1 MRFGLV
7 LVLAAL
13 GAAAADWPGFR
24 GANGAGVAADAL
36 TYPVRFRTV
45 WKAAVPEGL
54 SSPVVVG
61 SRVFV
66 TGLTGNTF
74 VLVALDRASGNP
86 LWRKTVERKRAET
99 LHKLNHAA
107 SPSVACDGS
116 TVVTFFPDFG
126 LVAYTVA
133 GVELWRTPMGPFN
146 NAYGMG
152 VSPVIAEGRVVLIVD
167 QSIGSYAAAFSLA
180 NGEQVWKI
188 ARKEAL
194 SGHSTPVVH
203 GKWVLAPGSLR
214 MEAYEIA
221 TGKVAWGVD
230 GLPAEMKSVPV
241 VHGDLV
247 LVHGFNTPENDAG
260 KLLQIPSFAE
270 ALKSFDKNGDGVL
283 SKTEAPTAHVTSSWT
298 YLDLDSNGSLDQ
310 GEWEQYA
317 RTMRAENALLAYKIG
332 GGLAWKFLRSIPQL
346 PSPLVY
352 RGVLY
357 MINEG
362 GVLTTLDA
370 STGKLLKQARLRGE
384 ADKYYA
390 SPVAA
395 DGKIYITSHTGKVS
409 VLKAGAE
416 QELLAVNEVEEEVL
430 ASPALVDGRVM
441 IRTKGMVY
449 CYGAAE

>member
-1 MRFGLV
+1 MRFLFVIVPV
-7 LVLAAL
+7 LLA
-13 GAAAADWPGFR
+13 GADWPMFR
-24 GANGAGVAADAL
+24 GPNGAGVALDDVA
-36 TYPVRFRTV
+36 YPAAFRTV
-45 WKAAVPEGL
+45 WKTAVPEGL
-54 SSPVVVG
+54 SSPVVAG
-61 SRVFV
+61 SRIFV
-66 TGLTGNTF
+66 TGLDGGRF
-74 VLVALDRASGNP
+74 VLVALDRVSGAP
-86 LWRKTVERKRAET
+86 LWRRTVERQRTEK
-99 LHKLNHAA
+99 LHKLNHSA
-107 SPSVACDGS
+107 SPSVACDGNS
-116 TVVTFFPDFG
+116 VVAFFPDFG
-126 LVAYTVA
+126 LVAYSVS
-133 GVELWRTPMGPFN
+133 GEERWRTPMGPFN

-152 VSPVIAEGRVVLIVD
+152 VSPVIAEGKVVLIVD
-167 QSIGSYAAAFSLA
+167 QSQGSYAAAFSLA
-180 NGEQVWKI
+180 NGEQVWRV

-203 GKWVLAPGSLR
+203 GKWVIAPGSLR

-260 KLLQIPSFAE
+260 KLLTIPSFADT
-270 ALKSFDKNGDGVL
+270 LKTFDKDGDGKL
-283 SKTEAPTAHVTSSWT
+283 SKSEAPSAHVTGSWI
-298 YLDLDSNGSLDQ
+298 YVDLDSNGSLDQ

-332 GGLAWKFLRSIPQL
+332 GGLVWKFLRSIPQL

-370 STGKLLKQARLRGE
+370 STGKLYKQARLRGE

-416 QELLAVNEVEEEVL
+416 QELLAVNEVEEDVL
-430 ASPALVDGRVM
+430 ATPALVDGRVL
-441 IRTKGMVY
+441 IRTKGAVY
-449 CYGAAE
+449 CYGGK

>member
-1 MRFGLV
+1 MRFLFVIVPV
-7 LVLAAL
+7 LLA
-13 GAAAADWPGFR
+13 GADWPMFR
-24 GANGAGVAADAL
+24 GPNGAGVALDDVA
-36 TYPVRFRTV
+36 YPAAFRTV
-45 WKAAVPEGL
+45 WKTAVPEGL
-54 SSPVVVG
+54 SSPVVAG
-61 SRVFV
+61 SRIFV
-66 TGLTGNTF
+66 TGLDGGRF
-74 VLVALDRASGNP
+74 VLAALDRGSGAP
-86 LWRKTVERKRAET
+86 LWRRTVERQRTEK
-99 LHKLNHAA
+99 LHKLNHSA
-107 SPSVACDGS
+107 SPSVACDGNS
-116 TVVTFFPDFG
+116 VVAFFPDFG
-126 LVAYTVA
+126 LVAYSVS
-133 GVELWRTPMGPFN
+133 GEERWRTPMGPFN

-152 VSPVIAEGRVVLIVD
+152 VSPVIAEGKVVLIVD
-167 QSIGSYAAAFSLA
+167 QSQGSYAAAFSLA
-180 NGEQVWKI
+180 NGEQVWRV

-203 GKWVLAPGSLR
+203 GKWVIAPGSLR

-241 VHGDLV
+241 VNGDLV

-260 KLLQIPSFAE
+260 KLLTIPSFADT
-270 ALKSFDKNGDGVL
+270 LKTFDKDGDGKL
-283 SKTEAPTAHVTSSWT
+283 SKSEAPSAHVTSSWI
-298 YLDLDSNGSLDQ
+298 YVDLDSNGSLDQ

-332 GGLAWKFLRSIPQL
+332 GGLTWKFLRSIPQL

-370 STGKLLKQARLRGE
+370 STGKLYKQARLRGE

-395 DGKIYITSHTGKVS
+395 DGKVYVTSHTGKVS

-416 QELLAVNEVEEEVL
+416 QELLAVNEVEEDVL
-430 ASPALVDGRVM
+430 ATPALVDGRVI
-441 IRTKGMVY
+441 IRTKGAVY
-449 CYGAAE
+449 CYGAK

>member
-1 MRFGLV
+1 MR
-7 LVLAAL
+7 LAFLLIPAL
-13 GAAAADWPGFR
+13 LAAADWPQFR
-24 GANGAGVAADAL
+24 GPNGAGVSDDGAA
-36 TYPVRFRTV
+36 YPVRFRTV

-61 SRVFV
+61 PRVFV
-66 TGLTGNTF
+66 TGLDGERF
-74 VLVALDRASGNP
+74 VLLALDRAKGTE
-86 LWRKTVERKRAET
+86 LWRRHVPRARAEK

-116 TVVTFFPDFG
+116 TVVAFFPDFG
-126 LVAYTVA
+126 LVAYKVS
-133 GVELWRTPMGPFN
+133 GEELWRTPMGPFN

-167 QSIGSYAAAFSLA
+167 QSVGSFAAGFSLK
-180 NGEQVWKI
+180 NGEQVWKV

-214 MEAYEIA
+214 IEAYEIA
-221 TGKVAWGVD
+221 TGKVAWGVE

-260 KLLQIPSFAE
+260 KLLKIPSFAD
-270 ALKSFDKNGDGVL
+270 ALQGFDKNGDGVL
-283 SKTEAPTAHVTSSWT
+283 SKAEAPTAHVTSSWI
-298 YLDLDSNGSLDQ
+298 YLDLDSSGSLDQ

-332 GGLAWKFLRSIPQL
+332 GGLVWKFLRSIPQL

-362 GVLTTLDA
+362 GVLTTLDPA
-370 STGKLLKQARLRGE
+370 TGKLFKQARLRGE

-416 QELLAVNEVEEEVL
+416 QELLGVNEVEEEVL
-430 ASPALVDGRVM
+430 ATPALVDGRVM

-449 CYGAAE
+449 CYGAGE

>member
-1 MRFGLV
+1 MRLFFLV
-7 LVLAAL
+7 PMLLA
-13 GAAAADWPGFR
+13 GGDWPQFR
-24 GANGAGVAADAL
+24 GPNGAGVAAEGEE
-36 TYPVRFRTV
+36 YPVEFRAV
-45 WKAAVPEGL
+45 WKAVVPEGL
-54 SSPVVVG
+54 SSPVVAG
-61 SRVFV
+61 SRIFV
-66 TGLTGNTF
+66 TGLEGERL
-74 VLVALDRASGNP
+74 VLAALDRVTGAP
-86 LWRKTVERKRAET
+86 LWRRTVERKRAEK
-99 LHKLNHAA
+99 LHKLNHSA
-107 SPSVACDGS
+107 SPSVASDGDS
-116 TVVTFFPDFG
+116 VVAFFPDYG
-126 LVAYTVA
+126 LAAYSVT
-133 GVELWRTPMGPFN
+133 GEERWRTPMGPFT

-152 VSPVIAEGRVVLIVD
+152 VSPVIAEGKVVLIVD
-167 QSIGSYAAAFSLA
+167 QSQGSYAAAFSLS
-180 NGEQVWKI
+180 NGEQVWKV

-260 KLLQIPSFAE
+260 KLLKIPSFAD
-270 ALKSFDKNGDGVL
+270 ALKGFDKDGNGKL
-283 SKTEAPTAHVTSSWT
+283 SKSESPSAHVTSSWL
-298 YLDLDSNGSLDQ
+298 YVDLDSDGSLDQ
-310 GEWEQYA
+310 GEWEQYT

-332 GGLAWKFLRSIPQL
+332 GGLVWKFLRSIPQL
-346 PSPLVY
+346 PSPLIY

-370 STGKLLKQARLRGE
+370 LTGKLYKQARLRGE
-384 ADKYYA
+384 ADRYYA

-416 QELLAVNEVEEEVL
+416 QELLAVNEVEEDVL
-430 ASPALVDGRVM
+430 ATPALVDGRVL
-441 IRTKGMVY
+441 IRTKGAVY
-449 CYGAAE
+449 CYGAK

>member
-1 MRFGLV
+1 MRFLLFV
-7 LVLAAL
+7 AVAVLA
-13 GAAAADWPGFR
+13 GADWPGFR
-24 GANGAGVAADAL
+24 GANGAGVAGDSLA
-36 TYPVRFRTV
+36 YPASFQTV
-45 WKAAVPEGL
+45 WKTAVPAGL

-61 SRVFV
+61 ERIFV
-66 TGLTGNTF
+66 TGLQGERF
-74 VLVALDRASGNP
+74 VLLALDRASGKE
-86 LWRKTVERKRAET
+86 LWRREVERKRAEF
-99 LHKLNHAA
+99 LHKLNLAA
-107 SPSVACDGS
+107 SPSVACDGKN
-116 TVVTFFPDFG
+116 VVAFFPDFG
-126 LVAYTVA
+126 LVGYTVA
-133 GVELWRTPMGPFN
+133 GRELWRTPLGPFN

-167 QSIGSYAAAFSLA
+167 QVKGSYAAAFDLK
-180 NGEQVWKI
+180 NGEQVWKV

-203 GKWVLAPGSLR
+203 GKWVLAPGSFR

-241 VHGDLV
+241 VAGDLV
-247 LVHGFNTPENDAG
+247 LLHGFNTPENDAG
-260 KLLQIPSFAE
+260 KLLTIPAFAE
-270 ALKSFDKNGDGVL
+270 AVKGFDKDGDGRL
-283 SKTEAPTAHVTSSWT
+283 SKTEAPSRHVTSSFT
-298 YLDLDSNGSLDQ
+298 YLDLDGDGKLDE
-310 GEWEQYA
+310 GEWDQYV
-317 RTMRAENALLAYKIG
+317 RSMRAENALLAYKIG

-362 GVLTTLDA
+362 GVLTTLDPA
-370 STGKLLKQARLRGE
+370 TGKLHKQARLRGE
-384 ADKYYA
+384 ADKYYS

-416 QELLAVNEVEEEVL
+416 QELLAVNDVEDEVL
-430 ASPALVDGRVM
+430 ATPALVDGRVL
-441 IRTKGMVY
+441 IRTKEAVV
-449 CYGAAE
+449 CYGSK

>member
-1 MRFGLV
+1 MRFLFVIVPV
-7 LVLAAL
+7 LLA
-13 GAAAADWPGFR
+13 GADWPMFR
-24 GANGAGVAADAL
+24 GPNGAGVALDDVA
-36 TYPVRFRTV
+36 YPAAFRTV
-45 WKAAVPEGL
+45 WKTAVPEGL
-54 SSPVVVG
+54 SSPVVAG
-61 SRVFV
+61 SRIFV
-66 TGLTGNTF
+66 TGLDGGRF
-74 VLVALDRASGNP
+74 VLAALDRVSGAP
-86 LWRKTVERKRAET
+86 LWRRTVERQRTEK
-99 LHKLNHAA
+99 LHKLNHSA
-107 SPSVACDGS
+107 SPSVACDGNS
-116 TVVTFFPDFG
+116 VVAFFPDFG
-126 LVAYTVA
+126 LVAYSVS
-133 GVELWRTPMGPFN
+133 GEERWRTPMGPFN

-152 VSPVIAEGRVVLIVD
+152 VSPVIAEGKVVLIVD
-167 QSIGSYAAAFSLA
+167 QSQGSYAAAFSLA
-180 NGEQVWKI
+180 NGEQVWRV

-203 GKWVLAPGSLR
+203 GKWVIAPGSLR

-221 TGKVAWGVD
+221 TGKVAWGVE

-260 KLLQIPSFAE
+260 KLLTIPSFAE
-270 ALKSFDKNGDGVL
+270 VLKMFDKDGDGKL
-283 SKTEAPTAHVTSSWT
+283 SKSEAPSAHVTSSWI
-298 YLDLDSNGSLDQ
+298 YVDLDSNGSLDQ
-310 GEWEQYA
+310 GEWEQYS

-332 GGLAWKFLRSIPQL
+332 GGLVWKFLRSIPQL

-370 STGKLLKQARLRGE
+370 STGKLYKQARLRGE

-395 DGKIYITSHTGKVS
+395 DGKVYITSHTGKVS

-416 QELLAVNEVEEEVL
+416 QELLAVNEVEEDVL
-430 ASPALVDGRVM
+430 ATPALVDGRVI
-441 IRTKGMVY
+441 IRTKGAVY
-449 CYGAAE
+449 CYGVK

>member
-1 MRFGLV
+1 MRFLFVIVPV
-7 LVLAAL
+7 LLA
-13 GAAAADWPGFR
+13 GADWPMFR
-24 GANGAGVAADAL
+24 GPNGAGVALDDVA
-36 TYPVRFRTV
+36 YPAAFRTV
-45 WKAAVPEGL
+45 WKTAVPEGL
-54 SSPVVVG
+54 SSPVVAG
-61 SRVFV
+61 SRIFV
-66 TGLTGNTF
+66 TGLDGGRF
-74 VLVALDRASGNP
+74 VLAALDRVSGAP
-86 LWRKTVERKRAET
+86 LWRRTVERQRTEK
-99 LHKLNHAA
+99 LHKLNHSA
-107 SPSVACDGS
+107 SPSVACDGNS
-116 TVVTFFPDFG
+116 VVAFFPDFG
-126 LVAYTVA
+126 LVAYSVS
-133 GVELWRTPMGPFN
+133 GEERWRTPMGPFN

-152 VSPVIAEGRVVLIVD
+152 VSPVIAEGKVVLIVD
-167 QSIGSYAAAFSLA
+167 QSQGSYAAAFSMA
-180 NGEQVWKI
+180 NGEQVWRV

-203 GKWVLAPGSLR
+203 GKWVIAPGSLR

-221 TGKVAWGVD
+221 TGKVAWGVE

-260 KLLQIPSFAE
+260 KLLTIPSFAE
-270 ALKSFDKNGDGVL
+270 VLKMFDKDGDGKL
-283 SKTEAPTAHVTSSWT
+283 SKSEAPSAHVTSSWI
-298 YLDLDSNGSLDQ
+298 YLDLDSNGSLDN

-332 GGLAWKFLRSIPQL
+332 GGLVWKFLRSIPQL

-370 STGKLLKQARLRGE
+370 STGKLYKQARLRGE

-395 DGKIYITSHTGKVS
+395 DGKIYVTSHTGKVS

-416 QELLAVNEVEEEVL
+416 QELLAVNEVEEDVL
-430 ASPALVDGRVM
+430 ATPALVDGRVI
-441 IRTKGMVY
+441 IRTKGAVY
-449 CYGAAE
+449 CYGVK

>member
-1 MRFGLV
+1 MRFLRFLLIPV
-7 LVLAAL
+7 LLA
-13 GAAAADWPGFR
+13 GADWPQFR
-24 GANGAGVAADAL
+24 GPNGAGVADDGVAF
-36 TYPVRFRTV
+36 PVTFRTV

-54 SSPVVVG
+54 SSPAVVG
-61 SRVFV
+61 TRVFV
-66 TGLTGNTF
+66 TGLEGERF
-74 VLVALDRASGNP
+74 VLVALDRSTGKE
-86 LWRKTVERKRAET
+86 LWRRTVERARAEP

-107 SPSVACDGS
+107 SPSVASDGTS
-116 TVVTFFPDFG
+116 VVAFFPDFG
-126 LVAYTVA
+126 LAAYSVA
-133 GVELWRTPMGPFN
+133 GEERWRTPMGPFT

-152 VSPVIAEGRVVLIVD
+152 VSPVIAQGKVILIVD
-167 QSIGSYAAAFSLA
+167 QSQGSYAAAFDLG
-180 NGEQVWKI
+180 NGEQVWKV

-214 MEAYEIA
+214 MEAYDIA
-221 TGKVAWGVD
+221 TGRTAWGVD

-260 KLLQIPSFAE
+260 KLLTIPLFAE
-270 ALKSFDKNGDGVL
+270 ALKGFDKNGDGKL
-283 SKTEAPTAHVTSSWT
+283 GKPEAPSTHVTSIWI
-298 YLDLDSNGSLDQ
+298 YIDLDSNGSLDQ

-332 GGLAWKFLRSIPQL
+332 GGLVWKYLRSIPQL

-362 GVLTTLDA
+362 GVLTTLDPA
-370 STGKLLKQARLRGE
+370 TGKLHKQARLRGE
-384 ADKYYA
+384 ADRYYA

-395 DGKIYITSHTGKVS
+395 DGKVYITSHTGKVS

-430 ASPALVDGRVM
+430 ATPALVDGRVL
-441 IRTKGMVY
+441 IRTKGAVY
-449 CYGAAE
+449 CYGDK